1 MYVLAILCIALQLAD
16 PARTVDGRVVDQS
29 GLPVGGA
36 IVSVSSADRPGREV
50 ATALD
55 GSFRLEGLPVAT
67 VMLTAGA
74 AGFAD
79 TIFTVQPNQSN
90 VTIVLRPRGIAETV
104 VVSANPVGLRVNSPG
119 SATVLDREILS
130 TSSAWTLD
138 DQLRST
144 PGFSLFRRS
153 SSRVANPTTQ
163 GVTLRGLAASG
174 ASRTVVVADGLPL
187 NDPFGGWVYW
197 DRLPAASIDRVE
209 VARGGSSDL
218 HGSDALGGAIRIQTS
233 DDQRIRILADGGS
246 DETGRISGYLGRTVG
261 SWQLFGA
268 GEVFTTDGFVIVA
281 PESRGPIDVPADSAH
296 RSAFAAARTA
306 IRTTR
311 LEMRGT
317 YFDEDRGNGT
327 PFQTNDTIIRQ
338 VSAQASGEG
347 LGGSWLARGFGT
359 SQDYDQTFSAV
370 AFDRTF
376 ERPTNLQHVDTG
388 SAGATFEW
396 QRNGEQHAWLL
407 NGNYRIVDADLFEGP
422 PATGPVLLAP
432 ARQQLGA
439 VVAQAS
445 FTPSD
450 RWTIGAGARGEVW
463 QSELRDGSTS
473 QTLVGVFPRAS
484 VAWRANDT
492 LSLLAAINDAYR
504 TPTINEL
511 FRPFAAGNTLT
522 QANPGLVPEE
532 AFGVEGSALRPPWP
546 RGGTA
551 DGVLDAAH
559 RCHRERDARVV
570 ANFDP
575 ASATE
580 RRRDQSG
587 RRGTGGRRS
596 RRPALRAD
604 RRRRFHRL
612 DVRRGCRSRG
622 SASSAGSAVASLERR
637 DRYVALRVGVAGLA
651 VHRPAVR
658 RRSESVLAR
667 PVQHGERAHRLA
679 SAHDPRNLRW
689 SGERLRRGTGRR
701 PHADQNDR
709 PAAHRTDWDQV
720 EQSLNRQSGRR
731 GRRERNKL
739 QRGETESRRC

>member
-1 MYVLAILCIALQLAD
+1 MHVLAILCIALQLAD

-29 GLPVGGA
+29 GLPVEGA
-36 IVSVSSADRPGREV
+36 IVSISSADRPGREV

-130 TSSAWTLD
+130 TSPAWTLD

-174 ASRTVVVADGLPL
+174 ASRTVVLADGLPL

-311 LEMRGT
+311 LELRGA

-338 VSAQASGEG
+338 FSAQASGEG

-422 PATGPVLLAP
+422 QATGPVLLAP

-504 TPTINEL
+504 TPTLNEL

-522 QANPGLVPEE
+522 QANPRLVPEE
-532 AFGVEGSALRPPWP
+532 AFGVEGSAL
-546 RGGTA
+546 
-551 DGVLDAAH
+551 
-559 RCHRERDARVV
+559 
-570 ANFDP
+570 
-575 ASATE
+575 
-580 RRRDQSG
+580 
-587 RRGTGGRRS
+587 
-596 RRPALRAD
+596 
-604 RRRRFHRL
+604 
-612 DVRRGCRSRG
+612 VRRGRAVSRLTAFWTRLTDAIVNVTLESSPTLILRQRQNAG
-622 SASSAGSAVASLERR
+622 EIRAAGVELEGDVRVGRHFALTGAAAFIDSTFVEGAGLEGLRVPQVPRWQVSSGVIGTWRYASASLDWRFIGQQFDDDRNQFSLDPSNMVNARIGWRPRTTLEIF
-637 DRYVALRVGVAGLA
+637 AGLENA
-651 VHRPAVR
+651 FDEEQDVGRTPIR
-658 RRSESVLAR
+658 TIGLPRTAR
-667 PVQHGERAHRLA
+667 IGV
-679 SAHDPRNLRW
+679 RW
-689 SGERLRRGTGRR
+689 S
-701 PHADQNDR
+701 
-709 PAAHRTDWDQV
+709 
-720 EQSLNRQSGRR
+720 
-731 GRRERNKL
+731 
-739 QRGETESRRC
+739 SR

>member
-1 MYVLAILCIALQLAD
+1 MA
-16 PARTVDGRVVDQS
+16 S
-29 GLPVGGA
+29 
-36 IVSVSSADRPGREV
+36 
-50 ATALD
+50 
-55 GSFRLEGLPVAT
+55 
-67 VMLTAGA
+67 
-74 AGFAD
+74 
-79 TIFTVQPNQSN
+79 
-90 VTIVLRPRGIAETV
+90 
-104 VVSANPVGLRVNSPG
+104 
-119 SATVLDREILS
+119 
-130 TSSAWTLD
+130 
-138 DQLRST
+138 
-144 PGFSLFRRS
+144 S
-153 SSRVANPTTQ
+153 SSR
-163 GVTLRGLAASG
+163 R
-174 ASRTVVVADGLPL
+174 SRAV
-187 NDPFGGWVYW
+187 
-197 DRLPAASIDRVE
+197 
-209 VARGGSSDL
+209 
-218 HGSDALGGAIRIQTS
+218 
-233 DDQRIRILADGGS
+233 
-246 DETGRISGYLGRTVG
+246 
-261 SWQLFGA
+261 
-268 GEVFTTDGFVIVA
+268 
-281 PESRGPIDVPADSAH
+281 PIDVPADSAH

-311 LEMRGT
+311 LELRGT

-396 QRNGEQHAWLL
+396 QRNGERHAWLL

-532 AFGVEGSALRPPWP
+532 AFGVEGSAL
-546 RGGTA
+546 
-551 DGVLDAAH
+551 V
-559 RCHRERDARVV
+559 
-570 ANFDP
+570 
-575 ASATE
+575 
-580 RRRDQSG
+580 
-587 RRGTGGRRS
+587 RRGRAVSRLTAFWTRLTDAIVNVTLESSPTLILRQRQNAGEIRAAGVELEGDVRVGRHFALTGAGC
-596 RRPALRAD
+596 L
-604 RRRRFHRL
+604 HRL

-622 SASSAGSAVASLERR
+622 SASSAGSAVASLGRR

-709 PAAHRTDWDQV
+709 PAAHRTDRGQV
-720 EQSLNRQSGRR
+720 EQSVNGQRDGGDGGTEQASTRR
-731 GRRERNKL
+731 NGVTEVLIWIDRE
-739 QRGETESRRC
+739 

>member
-1 MYVLAILCIALQLAD
+1 MHVLAILCIALQLAD

-29 GLPVGGA
+29 GLPVEGA
-36 IVSVSSADRPGREV
+36 IVSISSADRPGREV

-130 TSSAWTLD
+130 TSPAWTLD

-174 ASRTVVVADGLPL
+174 ASRTVVLADGLPL

-281 PESRGPIDVPADSAH
+281 PESRGPIDVPADSRH

-311 LEMRGT
+311 LELRGA

-338 VSAQASGEG
+338 FSAQASGEG

-422 PATGPVLLAP
+422 QATGPVLLAP

-532 AFGVEGSALRPPWP
+532 AFGVEGSAL
-546 RGGTA
+546 
-551 DGVLDAAH
+551 
-559 RCHRERDARVV
+559 
-570 ANFDP
+570 
-575 ASATE
+575 
-580 RRRDQSG
+580 
-587 RRGTGGRRS
+587 
-596 RRPALRAD
+596 
-604 RRRRFHRL
+604 
-612 DVRRGCRSRG
+612 VRRGRAVSRLTAFWTRLTDAIVNVTLESSPTLILRQRQNAG
-622 SASSAGSAVASLERR
+622 EIRAAGVELEGDVRVGRHFALTGAAAFIDSTFVEGAGLEGLRVPQVPRWQVSSGVIGTWRYASASLDWRFIGQQFDDDRNQFSLDPSNMVNARIGWRPRTTLEIF
-637 DRYVALRVGVAGLA
+637 AGLENA
-651 VHRPAVR
+651 FDEEQDVGRTPIR
-658 RRSESVLAR
+658 TIGLPRTAR
-667 PVQHGERAHRLA
+667 IGV
-679 SAHDPRNLRW
+679 RW
-689 SGERLRRGTGRR
+689 S
-701 PHADQNDR
+701 
-709 PAAHRTDWDQV
+709 
-720 EQSLNRQSGRR
+720 
-731 GRRERNKL
+731 
-739 QRGETESRRC
+739 SR

>member
-1 MYVLAILCIALQLAD
+1 MHVLAILCVALQLAD

-29 GLPVGGA
+29 GLPVEGA
-36 IVSVSSADRPGREV
+36 IVSISSADRPGREV

-130 TSSAWTLD
+130 TSPAWTLD

-174 ASRTVVVADGLPL
+174 ASRTVVLADGLPL

-311 LEMRGT
+311 LELRGA

-338 VSAQASGEG
+338 FSAQASGEG

-422 PATGPVLLAP
+422 QATGPVLLAP

-522 QANPGLVPEE
+522 QANLGLVPEE
-532 AFGVEGSALRPPWP
+532 AFGVEGSAL
-546 RGGTA
+546 
-551 DGVLDAAH
+551 
-559 RCHRERDARVV
+559 
-570 ANFDP
+570 
-575 ASATE
+575 
-580 RRRDQSG
+580 
-587 RRGTGGRRS
+587 
-596 RRPALRAD
+596 
-604 RRRRFHRL
+604 
-612 DVRRGCRSRG
+612 VRRGRAVSRLTAFWTRLTDAIVNVTLESSPTLILRQRQNAG
-622 SASSAGSAVASLERR
+622 EIRAAGVELEGDVRVGRHFALTGAAAFIDSTFVEGAGLEGLRVPQVPRWQVSSGVIGTWRYASASLDWRFIGQQFDDDRNQFSLDPSNMVNARIGWRPRTTLEIF
-637 DRYVALRVGVAGLA
+637 AGLENA
-651 VHRPAVR
+651 FDEEQDVGRTPIR
-658 RRSESVLAR
+658 TIGLPRTAR
-667 PVQHGERAHRLA
+667 IGV
-679 SAHDPRNLRW
+679 RW
-689 SGERLRRGTGRR
+689 S
-701 PHADQNDR
+701 
-709 PAAHRTDWDQV
+709 
-720 EQSLNRQSGRR
+720 
-731 GRRERNKL
+731 
-739 QRGETESRRC
+739 SR

>member
-1 MYVLAILCIALQLAD
+1 MLVLAILCIALQLAD

-29 GLPVGGA
+29 GLPVEGA
-36 IVSVSSADRPGREV
+36 IVSISSADRPGREV

-130 TSSAWTLD
+130 TSPAWTLD

-174 ASRTVVVADGLPL
+174 ASRTVVLADGLPL

-311 LEMRGT
+311 LELRGA

-338 VSAQASGEG
+338 FSAQASGEG

-396 QRNGEQHAWLL
+396 QRNGERHAWLL

-532 AFGVEGSALRPPWP
+532 AFGVEGSAL
-546 RGGTA
+546 
-551 DGVLDAAH
+551 
-559 RCHRERDARVV
+559 
-570 ANFDP
+570 
-575 ASATE
+575 
-580 RRRDQSG
+580 
-587 RRGTGGRRS
+587 
-596 RRPALRAD
+596 
-604 RRRRFHRL
+604 
-612 DVRRGCRSRG
+612 VRRGRAVSRLTAFWTRLTDAIVNVTLESSPTLILRQRQNAG
-622 SASSAGSAVASLERR
+622 EIRAAGVELEGDVRVGRHFALTGAAAFIDSTFVEGAGLEGLRVPQVPRWQVSSGVIGTWRYASASLDWRFIGQQFDDDRNQFSLDPSNMVNARIGWRPRTTLEIF
-637 DRYVALRVGVAGLA
+637 AGLENA
-651 VHRPAVR
+651 FDEEQDVGRTPIR
-658 RRSESVLAR
+658 TIGLPRTAR
-667 PVQHGERAHRLA
+667 IGV
-679 SAHDPRNLRW
+679 RW
-689 SGERLRRGTGRR
+689 S
-701 PHADQNDR
+701 
-709 PAAHRTDWDQV
+709 
-720 EQSLNRQSGRR
+720 
-731 GRRERNKL
+731 
-739 QRGETESRRC
+739 SR

>member
-1 MYVLAILCIALQLAD
+1 MHVLAILCIALQLAD

-29 GLPVGGA
+29 GLPVEGA
-36 IVSVSSADRPGREV
+36 IVSISSADRPGREV

-130 TSSAWTLD
+130 TSPAWTLD

-174 ASRTVVVADGLPL
+174 ASRTVVLADGLPL

-281 PESRGPIDVPADSAH
+281 PESRGPIDVPANSAH

-311 LEMRGT
+311 LELRGA

-338 VSAQASGEG
+338 FSAQASGEG

-422 PATGPVLLAP
+422 QATGPVLLAP

-504 TPTINEL
+504 TPTLNEL

-532 AFGVEGSALRPPWP
+532 AFGVEGSAL
-546 RGGTA
+546 
-551 DGVLDAAH
+551 
-559 RCHRERDARVV
+559 
-570 ANFDP
+570 
-575 ASATE
+575 
-580 RRRDQSG
+580 
-587 RRGTGGRRS
+587 
-596 RRPALRAD
+596 
-604 RRRRFHRL
+604 
-612 DVRRGCRSRG
+612 VRRGRAVSRLTAFWTRLTDAIVNVTLESSPTLILRQRQNAG
-622 SASSAGSAVASLERR
+622 EIRAAGVELEGDVRVGRHFALTGAAAFIDSTFVEGAGLEGLRVPQVPRWQVSSGVIGTWRYASASLDWRFIGQQFDDDRNQFSLDPSNMVNARIGWRPRTTLEIF
-637 DRYVALRVGVAGLA
+637 AGLENA
-651 VHRPAVR
+651 FDEEQDVGRTPIR
-658 RRSESVLAR
+658 TIGLPRTAR
-667 PVQHGERAHRLA
+667 IGI
-679 SAHDPRNLRW
+679 RW
-689 SGERLRRGTGRR
+689 S
-701 PHADQNDR
+701 
-709 PAAHRTDWDQV
+709 
-720 EQSLNRQSGRR
+720 
-731 GRRERNKL
+731 
-739 QRGETESRRC
+739 SR

>member
-1 MYVLAILCIALQLAD
+1 MHVLAILCIGLQLAD

-29 GLPVGGA
+29 GLPVEGA
-36 IVSVSSADRPGREV
+36 VVSVSSADRPGREV

-67 VMLTAGA
+67 VLLTAGA

-130 TSSAWTLD
+130 TSPAWTLD

-174 ASRTVVVADGLPL
+174 ASRTVVLADGLPL

-311 LEMRGT
+311 LELRGA

-338 VSAQASGEG
+338 FSAQASGEG

-396 QRNGEQHAWLL
+396 QRNGERHAWLL
-407 NGNYRIVDADLFEGP
+407 NGNYRIVEADLFEGP

-522 QANPGLVPEE
+522 QANPGLLPEE
-532 AFGVEGSALRPPWP
+532 AFGVEGSAL
-546 RGGTA
+546 
-551 DGVLDAAH
+551 
-559 RCHRERDARVV
+559 
-570 ANFDP
+570 
-575 ASATE
+575 
-580 RRRDQSG
+580 
-587 RRGTGGRRS
+587 
-596 RRPALRAD
+596 
-604 RRRRFHRL
+604 
-612 DVRRGCRSRG
+612 VRRGRAVSRLTAFWTRLTDAIVNVTLESSPTLILRQRQNAG
-622 SASSAGSAVASLERR
+622 EIRAAGVELEGDVRVGRHFALTGAAAFIDSTFVEGAGLEGLRVPQVPRWQVSSGVIGTWRYASASLDWRFIGQQFDDDRNQFSLDPSNMVNARIGWRPRTTLEIF
-637 DRYVALRVGVAGLA
+637 AGLENA
-651 VHRPAVR
+651 FDEEQDVGRTPIR
-658 RRSESVLAR
+658 TIGLPRTAR
-667 PVQHGERAHRLA
+667 IGI
-679 SAHDPRNLRW
+679 RW
-689 SGERLRRGTGRR
+689 S
-701 PHADQNDR
+701 
-709 PAAHRTDWDQV
+709 
-720 EQSLNRQSGRR
+720 
-731 GRRERNKL
+731 
-739 QRGETESRRC
+739 SR